1 MDRMPEWGAGV
12 RSVVDDFGAGDPGK
26 IIHYKAATAT
36 IMEKHMEAANVKY
49 NIDGYLMQTGLNAR
63 NAEERRLLNI
73 SPLGGQVMVYYDTKN
88 PTIVVLQPTYI
99 MAKRKMKN
107 VRLDKSG
114 KQVRPKRHF
123 VPGEGFNKKVMYF
136 RIGAIGVGLLFLFFG
151 ARQLRAL

>member
-1 MDRMPEWGAGV
+1 MPEWGASV

-36 IMEKHMEAANVKY
+36 ITNKQYESANVKY

-73 SPLGGQVMVYYDTKN
+73 SPAGGQVMIYYDPKN
-88 PTIVVLQPTYI
+88 PTIVVLQPTYVA
-99 MAKRKMKN
+99 AKKKMKN
-107 VRLDKSG
+107 VRIDKRTG
-114 KQVRPKRHF
+114 KKVRPKRHF
-123 VPGEGFNKKVMYF
+123 MPGEGFSKKVTYF
-136 RIGAIGVGLLFLFFG
+136 RIGCIGVGLLFLFFG